1 MRALVLG
8 GTGAMGSH
16 VCAALALRGWEVVAT
31 TRRHYSSTAEG
42 LTYAVGDA
50 HDSLFLEGL
59 LSKRWDAIVDFMVWG
74 TPEFQHRYPCFLSST
89 DQYVFTSSYRVY
101 ADSAIIREDSPRL
114 IDAVDDPRYL
124 ATDEYALSK
133 ARCENMLF
141 GSGVA
146 NWTIIRPAVTYDGAV
161 GRLQLGVLESGDWLW
176 RASRG
181 IPVPL
186 PGEMLVKQATMS
198 YGGDVAEMISRLIG
212 NPAALSEAFTVSGSD
227 HMPWGDVAATYQSVL
242 PSLDVVPCGL
252 EPFERMWQSPYQV
265 RYDRM
270 YNRVIDNAKVLA
282 VTGMSESDLMGMRRG
297 LARELGLFLSSDKSI
312 SFSSGMQANLDRLV
326 GGFPSIE
333 SILHDGGIV
342 SEAKYLGHRLICH

>member
-1 MRALVLG
+1 MRVLVLG

-16 VCAALALRGWEVVAT
+16 VCTALALRGWEVVAT
-31 TRRHYSSTAEG
+31 TRRHRSSTVEG
-42 LTYAVGDA
+42 ITYAVGDA
-50 HDSLFLEGL
+50 HNSLFLEGL
-59 LSKRWDAIVDFMVWG
+59 LSKRWDAIVDFMVWK
-74 TPEFQHRYPCFLSST
+74 TPEFHDLYPCFLSSAN
-89 DQYVFTSSYRVY
+89 QYVFTSSYRVY

-114 IDAVDDPRYL
+114 IDAVDDPKYL

-141 GSGVA
+141 ASGVA

-186 PGEMLVKQATMS
+186 PREMLVRQSTMS

-212 NPAALSEAFTVSGSD
+212 NPAALSESFTVSGSD
-227 HMPWGDVAATYQSVL
+227 HISWGDVAATYQSVL
-242 PSLDVVPCGL
+242 PSLDVVPCEL
-252 EPFERMWQSPYQV
+252 DAFERIWPSPYQV

-270 YNRVIDNAKVLA
+270 YNRVIDNTKVLA
-282 VTGMSESDLMGMRRG
+282 VTGISESDLMGMRKG
-297 LARELGLFLSSDKSI
+297 LAHELEVCLSSGKSI
-312 SFSSGMQANLDRLV
+312 SFSSGMQADLDRLI
-326 GGFPSIE
+326 GGFPSFR
-333 SILHDGGIV
+333 SMLRDGGIV
-342 SEAKYLGHRLICH
+342 SEAKYLGYRLFCH